1 MLVEA
6 QKEWAKRLAATPGD
20 DNARIR
26 SAYLAMSEV
35 APSETQIKALSQL
48 LKQARTR
55 YQSDTA
61 FTQAAKLTAEQAAWW
76 QVTTVL
82 FNTDS
87 ALSRN

>member
-1 MLVEA
+1 
-6 QKEWAKRLAATPGD
+6 
-20 DNARIR
+20 
-26 SAYLAMSEV
+26 
-35 APSETQIKALSQL
+35 L

-55 YQSDTA
+55 YQGDAA
-61 FTQAAKLTAEQAAWW
+61 FTQASKLTPEQAAWW

>member
-1 MLVEA
+1 
-6 QKEWAKRLAATPGD
+6 
-20 DNARIR
+20 
-26 SAYLAMSEV
+26 MSEV
-35 APSETQIKALSQL
+35 APSETQINALLQL

-55 YQSDTA
+55 YQGDAA
-61 FTQAAKLTAEQAAWW
+61 FTKAAKLTPEEAAWW